1 MPRITHLL
9 VFTIP
14 LAVLIFFLPTWQSLS
29 NLWLKMDYAY
39 SYGFICVAL
48 GLLTAYQNRKQT
60 LTIKAKP
67 SYLAFILLIGASF
80 TWFLSH
86 YLKIQIGAQLILVPI
101 IFFIIASL
109 YGKKV
114 ALSQTVPLLYLL
126 LSIPV
131 WDYLNTALQSLT
143 TQVATAILETTS
155 LAFFFEGNRITL
167 PYGVIEIAGGC
178 SGLRYFL
185 VSLALTLFYS
195 QQRSNTL
202 KTTLLL
208 FTVGAIFGLI
218 ANWAR
223 VTLLILIGYQS
234 QMQSELM
241 DDHEAFGWIVYLI
254 VAIPAGIIMNY
265 IERHSK
271 EKPAIETNTT
281 YNFIP
286 SNKII
291 ACCLLSLSVG
301 PALYLFSQQAQSTS
315 QPSYALNPEPPN
327 SSWIKQSNYFN
338 NWTPNF
344 EGAEQIITQTF
355 TQINKKRNITVIGLF
370 YGEEKQ
376 GQELVS
382 EQNTLADPKIWNFS
396 NTTSEY
402 SFPSSVPV
410 VSAVIRNTK
419 GQTKLVYAYYEIG
432 NYQTNKLL
440 FAKLSQLQSIT
451 TPEILKGLFAYS
463 IDCENQ
469 CERES
474 ATLSSFIDDYASNA
488 SIKRQTR

>member
-1 MPRITHLL
+1 MSRITHLL
-9 VFTIP
+9 VFAIP
-14 LAVLIFFLPTWQSLS
+14 LAVLLFFLPTWQSLS

-48 GLLTAYQNRKQT
+48 GLFTAYQNRKKT

-67 SYLAFILLIGASF
+67 SYLALILLIGASF

-101 IFFIIASL
+101 LFFIVASL

-126 LSIPV
+126 LSIPI
-131 WDYLNTALQSLT
+131 WDYSNAALQSLT
-143 TQVATAILETTS
+143 TLVATAILETTS

-167 PYGVIEIAGGC
+167 PHGVIEIAGGC

-223 VTLLILIGYQS
+223 VTLLILIGYQT
-234 QMQSELM
+234 QMQSDLM
-241 DDHEAFGWIVYLI
+241 DDHETFGWIVYLI

-271 EKPAIETNTT
+271 EKPTIETNTT

-286 SNKII
+286 STKII
-291 ACCLLSLSVG
+291 VCCLLSLSVG

-315 QPSYALNPEPPN
+315 QAPYTLNPQPPN
-327 SSWIKQSNYFN
+327 SSWVKQSNYIN
-338 NWTPNF
+338 SWTPSF
-344 EGAEQIITQTF
+344 KGAEQIITQTF
-355 TQINKKRNITVIGLF
+355 TQINEKKNITVIGLF

-382 EQNTLADPKIWNFS
+382 EQNTLANPKLWRFS
-396 NTTSEY
+396 STTSEY
-402 SFPSSVPV
+402 ALPASVPV
-410 VSAVIRNTK
+410 VSSVIRNPK

-432 NYQTNKLL
+432 KFQTNKLL
-440 FAKLSQLQSIT
+440 LAKLAQLQSIT
-451 TPEILKGLFAYS
+451 TPEILKGFFAYS

-474 ATLSSFIDDYASNA
+474 ATLSSFIDDYAPNA
-488 SIKRQTR
+488 IIKNQTQ